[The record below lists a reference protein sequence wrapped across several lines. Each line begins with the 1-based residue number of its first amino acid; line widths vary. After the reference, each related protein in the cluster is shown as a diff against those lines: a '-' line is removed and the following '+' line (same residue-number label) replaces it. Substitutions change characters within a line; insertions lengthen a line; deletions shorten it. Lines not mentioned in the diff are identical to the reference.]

1 MSIRKKNKHVGEV
14 NMSSMTDI
22 IFMLLIFFMLTS
34 TLVRYFPV
42 TLPKSESRTNSK
54 IKTSVM
60 IGKAKEVDSF
70 FYMVNTDT
78 VPFDNMEQY
87 LNIAFKDS
95 IPGEQKVLTIAAE
108 QGVPFGEITKVMI
121 VANRMKAKTILATDT
136 RD

>member
-1 MSIRKKNKHVGEV
+1 MPLRKRNKHAGEV

-42 TLPKSESRTNSK
+42 VLPKSESRTNSK

-60 IGKAKEVDSF
+60 IGKDKLPDSY

-78 VPFDNMEQY
+78 IPFDNMEQY
-87 LNIAFKDS
+87 LNVAFKDS